1 MVSTPST
8 RCQLDGVA
16 VWVSRLWVSRRSI
29 RSERPRLA
37 EKARSDEL
45 SDPTHCL
52 MPHRYIWADADGN
65 GLLDRN
71 EFAEMIRSID
81 ALEGPSIRKARSRAS
96 LVCAWP
102 RITGNT
108 TQAHDARLQEMAN
121 GDAEPPR
128 HPWDALGKQEDGTV
142 YKRVL
147 RAVVKRLMR
156 RHDLHEGDVVSKME
170 WDAAVNAVT
179 FSG

>member
-1 MVSTPST
+1 MVVQ
-8 RCQLDGVA
+8 R
-16 VWVSRLWVSRRSI
+16 
-29 RSERPRLA
+29 A
-37 EKARSDEL
+37 EEL
-45 SDPTHCL
+45 
-52 MPHRYIWADADGN
+52 YIWADADGN
-65 GLLDRN
+65 GILDRD

-81 ALEGPSIRKARSRAS
+81 AVDLSAHFVHHVILHK
-96 LVCAWP
+96 
-102 RITGNT
+102 
-108 TQAHDARLQEMAN
+108 AHDARLRAMRN
-121 GDAEPPR
+121 GGDEAPPR

-156 RHDLHEGDVVSKME
+156 RHDLHEGDIVTKME

>member
-1 MVSTPST
+1 MSGAP
-8 RCQLDGVA
+8 D
-16 VWVSRLWVSRRSI
+16 RLVDFHTGRRSG
-29 RSERPRLA
+29 RPITYDTAMVVQRA
-37 EKARSDEL
+37 EEL
-45 SDPTHCL
+45 
-52 MPHRYIWADADGN
+52 YIWADADGN
-65 GLLDRN
+65 GILDRN

-81 ALEGPSIRKARSRAS
+81 AVEGPGIRKARHRA
-96 LVCAWP
+96 LFVCAWP

-108 TQAHDARLQEMAN
+108 TQAHDARLREMRN
-121 GDAEPPR
+121 GDDEAPPR
-128 HPWDALGKQEDGTV
+128 HPWDVLGKQEDGTV

-156 RHDLHEGDVVSKME
+156 RHDLHEGDIVTKME

>member
-1 MVSTPST
+1 MT
-8 RCQLDGVA
+8 RSKDQGFE
-16 VWVSRLWVSRRSI
+16 RR
-29 RSERPRLA
+29 A
-37 EKARSDEL
+37 TVHHL
-45 SDPTHCL
+45 SAH
-52 MPHRYIWADADGN
+52 
-65 GLLDRN
+65 
-71 EFAEMIRSID
+71 
-81 ALEGPSIRKARSRAS
+81 GPAS
-96 LVCAWP
+96 LV
-102 RITGNT
+102 IT